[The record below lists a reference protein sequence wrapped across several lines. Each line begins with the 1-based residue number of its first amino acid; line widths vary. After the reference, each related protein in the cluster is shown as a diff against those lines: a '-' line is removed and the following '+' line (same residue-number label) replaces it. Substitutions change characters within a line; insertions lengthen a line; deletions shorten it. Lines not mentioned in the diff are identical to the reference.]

1 MKMKRKLSH
10 SLMVQTNIIAA
21 ACLLLL
27 TSPVSAVSYPQAA
40 VSSDQDRVAVRSE
53 ETAAAAAAA
62 NPDELR
68 TLPVA
73 MQSVLQEPAPLRTVS
88 CATASCLQ
96 SALKKASAGDRI
108 VLAPGTYTG
117 TFSSPGEGTLLNR
130 ITIESQ
136 DAANPAVI
144 SGYSAGGGYALKV
157 TGDFWTIRNL
167 KFTNAQK
174 GIILDHSNDSLIS
187 GVEVYGIGYEGV
199 HFRDGSSR
207 GRIEN
212 SYIHDT
218 GTVNKGFG
226 EGIYVGSAEGSGYN
240 QAVHDTVIR
249 GVRLGPNVTAEHIDI
264 KERTSGTI
272 VEDCIFNGTGISG
285 ENYADSFIDV
295 KGNDA
300 SIRNNTGYR
309 SGNVLI
315 KDAFQLHQIV
325 AGWGVNNYFSGN
337 QLFLDNANAYVI
349 AASNGTQAFASQ
361 NVRTPAGNLYTGN
374 VTVY

>member
-1 MKMKRKLSH
+1 M
-10 SLMVQTNIIAA
+10 
-21 ACLLLL
+21 
-27 TSPVSAVSYPQAA
+27 
-40 VSSDQDRVAVRSE
+40 
-53 ETAAAAAAA
+53 
-62 NPDELR
+62 
-68 TLPVA
+68 
-73 MQSVLQEPAPLRTVS
+73 
-88 CATASCLQ
+88 
-96 SALKKASAGDRI
+96 
-108 VLAPGTYTG
+108 LAPGVYTG
-117 TFSSPGEGTLLNR
+117 TFSSAGEGTPLNR

-249 GVRLGPNVTAEHIDI
+249 GVRLGPNVAAEHIDI

-295 KGNDA
+295 KGNNA

-309 SGNVLI
+309 NGNVLV

-325 AGWGVNNYFSGN
+325 AGWGINNHFSGN